1 MSEAKYITTP
11 IAVSIHPAGENPL
24 LGDNAVIVFI
34 EDAGAGPFVSIE
46 GTRGDAARGEIAI
59 DIDQLR
65 LIVRAVD
72 DALAHWSDGGR

>member
-1 MSEAKYITTP
+1 MSETKYITTP
-11 IAVSIHPAGENPL
+11 IAVSIHPADENPL
-24 LGDNAVIVFI
+24 FGDNTVMVFI

-46 GTRGDAARGEIAI
+46 GTKGDAARGEIAI

-72 DALAHWSDGGR
+72 DALTHWPGGEW